1 MKQQSF
7 CLQPFDS
14 SSTPDLQ
21 ITGSIA
27 RTSNTLIISYILK
40 GDLNKIEIPSTA
52 HTPSRKNELWEETC
66 FEFFLGLKNSSCY
79 WEFNLSPSG
88 DWNIYRFDNY
98 RQGMQEEIA
107 VTLLPFSLRYQS
119 DALQLTLE
127 LDLNKIIPAE
137 QSLHI
142 AIATVVKDKDGEV
155 TYWALNH
162 CGVQADFHLRDSFVI
177 EV

>member
-1 MKQQSF
+1 MNQQSF
-7 CLQPFDS
+7 SLQPFDS
-14 SSTPDLQ
+14 SATPNLQ

-27 RTSNTLIISYILK
+27 RNSNILTISYILQ
-40 GDLNKIEIPSTA
+40 GDLNKIEIPLPA

-66 FEFFLGLKNSSCY
+66 FEFFLGIKNSSCY

-98 RQGMQEEIA
+98 RQGMREEIA
-107 VTLLPFSLRYQS
+107 VTSLPFDIQRQS
-119 DALQLTLE
+119 NALQLRLE
-127 LDLNKIIPAE
+127 LDLSEIIPTE
-137 QSLHI
+137 QSLDV
-142 AIATVVKDKDGEV
+142 AITTVVKDKDKEI

-162 CGVQADFHLRDSFVI
+162 CGEQADFHLRDSFVI